1 MKATVR
7 SLIVAALFGVVAG
20 ACSGDPR
27 SFVDLSNAGGSG
39 GMSGSGDGGK
49 AGSGMSS
56 GGNGGD
62 SGASS
67 GGTSGGTDAT
77 GGTSGSGGDSG
88 ASSGGTSGS
97 GGSSGS
103 SSGGSGGSGGMIVVP
118 KPGKPGFAIV
128 GAGSFAKSTNYQL
141 VTSVGDSPGGNIVSS
156 STNYKL
162 KGGVIGTT
170 QP

>member
-1 MKATVR
+1 MRITTRFTV
-7 SLIVAALFGVVAG
+7 LVGLLGTLG
-20 ACSGDPR
+20 ACSGEPR
-27 SFVDLSNAGGSG
+27 SFIDVSAT
-39 GMSGSGDGGK
+39 
-49 AGSGMSS
+49 
-56 GGNGGD
+56 GN
-62 SGASS
+62 
-67 GGTSGGTDAT
+67 GGTSGAA
-77 GGTSGSGGDSG
+77 SGGDSG
-88 ASSGGTSGS
+88 TGGNGNGTSGSSSSGGDSGSSGGGTGGTDGSGGSSGSSGS

-103 SSGGSGGSGGMIVVP
+103 SGSGGSSGSSGSGGSGGMIVVP